1 MLKSVSLL
9 SLSNVPCVL
18 CTGGLWLLDFTS
30 QFAPDS
36 PVKAPL
42 FPLFAFV
49 VTVKRRRGPTRER
62 MWDRDR
68 HAPPID
74 SQKW

>member
-9 SLSNVPCVL
+9 SLSNVPL
-18 CTGGLWLLDFTS
+18 RFMYRGLWLLDFTS

-36 PVKAPL
+36 RVKAPL
-42 FPLFAFV
+42 LSYLLCCHCQ
-49 VTVKRRRGPTRER
+49 KEERGKLKDTG
-62 MWDRDR
+62 DRDR

-74 SQKW
+74 SQKWE